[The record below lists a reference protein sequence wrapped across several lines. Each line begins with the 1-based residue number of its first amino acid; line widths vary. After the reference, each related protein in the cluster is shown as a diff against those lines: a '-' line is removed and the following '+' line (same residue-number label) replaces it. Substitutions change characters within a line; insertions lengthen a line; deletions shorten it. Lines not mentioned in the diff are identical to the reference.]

1 MGKVTALLYER
12 FKAGKLP
19 LTVQSMDN
27 CSHNGDKVKAA
38 VFAYASKWVE
48 QGLVPAEFLAYVKDE
63 TKITF
68 PWSMIDKP
76 MASTSPIQSCPAG
89 LSAGPPPALLHTTS
103 ACLLYTS
110 RCV

>member
-27 CSHNGDKVKAA
+27 CSHNGDKVKTA
-38 VFAYASKWVE
+38 VHAYASKWVE
-48 QGLVPAEFLAYVKDE
+48 QGLVPAEFLAYVQDE

-68 PWSMIDKP
+68 PWSMIDKI
-76 MASTSPIQSCPAG
+76 SPP
-89 LSAGPPPALLHTTS
+89 
-103 ACLLYTS
+103 S
-110 RCV
+110 RCKGPGYAGQGRL